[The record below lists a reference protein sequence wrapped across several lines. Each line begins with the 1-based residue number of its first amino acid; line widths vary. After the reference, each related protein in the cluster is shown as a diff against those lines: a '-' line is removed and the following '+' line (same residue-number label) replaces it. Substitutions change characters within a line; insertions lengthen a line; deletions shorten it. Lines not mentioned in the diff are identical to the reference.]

1 MKTTK
6 KSIPVSIRITEDQKA
21 ALQTLVDG
29 GRASNISSAI
39 QLLIDELRIK
49 GQSTN

>member
-1 MKTTK
+1 MKTNKTV
-6 KSIPVSIRITEDQKA
+6 PVSIRITEEQKT

-29 GRASNISSAI
+29 GRAKNISSAI